1 MGAITLVDFRMTNG
15 GGDPGRGS
23 GHGNGDN
30 PRSPWEPWLFAVLAA
45 LTVAIIVIVPT
56 RPLPGE

>member
-1 MGAITLVDFRMTNG
+1 MTNG
-15 GGDPGRGS
+15 GGDPGKSS

-30 PRSPWEPWLFAVLAA
+30 PRSPWEPWFYAVLAA
-45 LTVAIIVIVPT
+45 LTVAIIVIVST

>member
-1 MGAITLVDFRMTNG
+1 MTNG

-30 PRSPWEPWLFAVLAA
+30 PRSPWEPWFYPVLVA
-45 LTVAIIVIVPT
+45 LTVAIIVLVST
-56 RPLPGE
+56 RSLPGE

>member
-1 MGAITLVDFRMTNG
+1 MTNG

-23 GHGNGDN
+23 GHGNDSGDD
-30 PRSPWEPWLFAVLAA
+30 PRSPWEPWLFALRAA
-45 LTVAIIVIVPT
+45 LTVAYIVIVST

>member
-1 MGAITLVDFRMTNG
+1 VYFRMTNG
-15 GGDPGRGS
+15 GDDPGRGS

-30 PRSPWEPWLFAVLAA
+30 PRSPWEPWFYALPAA
-45 LTVAIIVIVPT
+45 LMVAGIVLVST